1 MPKKSKK
8 SESELANAYKER
20 LAHAV
25 NNGDKWLRK
34 VSKMATSKKY
44 PVSHEDREKI
54 VNYLGE
60 SFQAMDTALN
70 ATGEPVATGF
80 KL

>member
-8 SESELANAYKER
+8 TPEKLAQDYKER